1 MAEII
6 FNGSAGR
13 IEGRYHQNPRSDAP
27 IALILHPNPQ
37 YGGSMNNKVVYAL
50 YRTFAEIGFST
61 LRFNFR
67 GVGHSEGGFD
77 NGEGELND
85 AASALDWLQTVNPQ
99 ASKYF
104 IGGFSYGAWIAM
116 QLLMRRPE
124 LDGFVS
130 IAPPADRYDF
140 SFLAPCPV
148 PGLILQGA
156 KDDIVSY
163 SFVAKLADKLQ
174 QQRGINIDYVQIPDG
189 DHFFTGKL
197 PDLCKTVETYVRSH
211 IKGQKTA
218 MMNR

>member
-1 MAEII
+1 MAEVI

-13 IEGRYHQNPRSDAP
+13 IEGRYHQSPRSDAP

-37 YGGSMNNKVVYAL
+37 YGGTMNNKVVYAL
-50 YRTFAEIGFST
+50 YRTFAELGFTT

-85 AASALDWLQTVNPQ
+85 AASALDWLQTINPQ
-99 ASKYF
+99 SSSCY

-124 LDGFVS
+124 LDGFISV
-130 IAPPADRYDF
+130 APPADRYDF

-156 KDDIVSY
+156 KDDIVPY
-163 SFVAKLADKLQ
+163 TFVAKLADKLQ
-174 QQRGINIDYVQIPDG
+174 QQRGIKIDYTQIPEG
-189 DHFFTGKL
+189 DHFFSGKL
-197 PDLCKTVETYVRSH
+197 PDLCKAVETYIR
-211 IKGQKTA
+211 GQLKLNNP
-218 MMNR
+218 MMASR